1 MMHRFVLLTGLSLMI
16 AACGKEELAGPDA
29 ASATPP
35 SATTTAAA
43 TTPPGM
49 PAPPATPI
57 PPPPRVDGR
66 GFVLIEFGSG
76 QTLAAANENER
87 MEPAS
92 LTKLMTAYAVFD
104 ALRAGKMQLDDMA
117 LISEHAWR
125 VGGAGTDGSTSFMPI
140 GSQVPVDIL
149 LKGMIIQSGNDASI
163 ALAERVAG
171 TEEAFAQLMN
181 AYAKRLGMTGTNYEN
196 ATGLPSPNEYTTPK
210 DMSLLAQAL
219 VRDFPQYYHYFSE
232 REFTYNGIK
241 QHNRNGLLARD
252 PTVDGLKTGHTEAAG
267 YCLVT
272 SAQRN
277 GMRVV
282 AVIMGSPSIK
292 AREDGSAALLNYGFG
307 FFESHRFNGAGEA
320 LMTIKVWKGEARSV
334 QLAPASEVI
343 LTVPRGQ
350 IGNIKSTVEVPPS
363 LTAPL
368 SSDREVGR
376 LRLSLDGKELGSWPL
391 FPTADVAETGFFGRL
406 SDSARMWLE

>member
-1 MMHRFVLLTGLSLMI
+1 MDF
-16 AACGKEELAGPDA
+16 A
-29 ASATPP
+29 
-35 SATTTAAA
+35 
-43 TTPPGM
+43 
-49 PAPPATPI
+49 
-57 PPPPRVDGR
+57 
-66 GFVLIEFGSG
+66 SG
-76 QTLAAANENER
+76 QVLAAANENER

-104 ALRAGKMQLDDMA
+104 ALRAGKVRLDDMA
-117 LISEHAWR
+117 MVSEHAWR
-125 VGGAGTDGSTSFMPI
+125 TGGAGTDGSTSFMPI

-232 REFTYNGIK
+232 REFTYNGIR
-241 QHNRNGLLARD
+241 QQNRNGLLARD
-252 PTVDGLKTGHTEAAG
+252 PTVDGLKTGHTNAAG

-307 FFESHRFNGAGEA
+307 FFESHRFNAAGDA
-320 LMTIKVWKGEARSV
+320 LLTARVWKGEAKSV
-334 QLAPASEVI
+334 QVAPASDI
-343 LTVPRGQ
+343 LLTIPRGQ
-350 IGNIKSTVEVPPS
+350 AGNIQTTLEVPSS

-368 SSDREVGR
+368 ARDREVGR
-376 LRLSLDGKELGSWPL
+376 LRLSLDGKELGSYPL
-391 FPTADVAETGFFGRL
+391 FPTADVAEAGFFGRL
-406 SDSARMWLE
+406 ADSARMWLE

>member
-1 MMHRFVLLTGLSLMI
+1 MMHRLVLLTGLTLVL

-29 ASATPP
+29 APTTPP
-35 SATTTAAA
+35 AAA
-43 TTPPGM
+43 TTQPSM
-49 PAPPATPI
+49 PAPPSLPT

-66 GFVLIEFGSG
+66 GFVLMDFGSG
-76 QTLAAANENER
+76 QVLAASNESER

-104 ALRAGKMQLDDMA
+104 ALRAGKLKLDDSV

-140 GSQVPVDIL
+140 GSQVPVEIL

-181 AYAKRLGMTGTNYEN
+181 AYAKRLGMAGTNYEN

-210 DMSLLAQAL
+210 DQSLLAQAL
-219 VRDFPQYYHYFSE
+219 VRDFPEYYHYFSE

-252 PTVDGLKTGHTEAAG
+252 STVDGLKTGHTEAAG

-307 FFESHRFNGAGEA
+307 FFESHRFNAAGEA
-320 LMTIKVWKGEARSV
+320 LLTAKVWKGEAKSV
-334 QLAPASEVI
+334 QIAPVADVL

-350 IGNIKSTVEVPPS
+350 IGNIKTTLEVPPS
-363 LTAPL
+363 LIAPL
-368 SSDREVGR
+368 ARDREVGR

-391 FPTADVAETGFFGRL
+391 FPVADVAEAGFFGRL
-406 SDSARMWLE
+406 ADSARMWVE

>member
-1 MMHRFVLLTGLSLMI
+1 MIHRLLLVTCCSLLV
-16 AACGKEELAGPDA
+16 AACGNEDA
-29 ASATPP
+29 PEAAQAEPAAV
-35 SATTTAAA
+35 ATTTTA
-43 TTPPGM
+43 PSM

-66 GFVLIEFGSG
+66 GFVLLDFASG

-104 ALRAGKMQLDDMA
+104 ALRVGKIRLEDSVT
-117 LISEHAWR
+117 ISEHAWR
-125 VGGAGTDGSTSFMPI
+125 SGGAGTDGSTSFLPI
-140 GSQVPVDIL
+140 GSQVPVEIL

-171 TEEAFAQLMN
+171 SEETFAHLMN
-181 AYAKRLGMTGTNYEN
+181 EYAKRLGMTGTNYEN
-196 ATGLPSPNEYTTPK
+196 ATGLPSPNEYTTPH
-210 DMSLLAQAL
+210 DQSLLAQAL
-219 VRDFPQYYHYFSE
+219 VRDFPQYYPYFAE
-232 REFTYNGIK
+232 REFTYNGIR
-241 QHNRNGLLARD
+241 QQNRNGLLARD
-252 PTVDGLKTGHTEAAG
+252 PSVDGLKTGHTSGAG

-277 GMRVV
+277 GMRIV

-307 FFESHRFNGAGEA
+307 FFESHQFHTAGEA
-320 LMTIKVWKGEARSV
+320 LANARVWKGEAESV
-334 QLAPASEVI
+334 ALAPAANVM

-350 IGNIKSTVEVPPS
+350 VGNINTTLEVPQS
-363 LTAPL
+363 LVAPL
-368 SSDREVGR
+368 TRDTEVGH
-376 LRLSLDGKELGSWPL
+376 LRLSLDGKELGRWPL
-391 FPTADVAETGFFGRL
+391 YPTADVGEAGLFGRL
-406 SDSARMWLE
+406 ADSARMWFE

>member
-1 MMHRFVLLTGLSLMI
+1 MIHRFVLLTSLSLVL

-29 ASATPP
+29 APAAPP
-35 SATTTAAA
+35 AAASATTTQ
-43 TTPPGM
+43 PSM
-49 PAPPATPI
+49 PAPPSVPV

-66 GFVLIEFGSG
+66 GFVLMDFASG
-76 QTLAAANENER
+76 QVLAATNENER

-104 ALRAGKMQLDDMA
+104 ALRVGKLKLDDMA
-117 LISEHAWR
+117 LVSEHAWR

-140 GSQVPVDIL
+140 GSQVPVEIL

-171 TEEAFAQLMN
+171 TEETFAQLMN
-181 AYAKRLGMTGTNYEN
+181 EYAKRLGMTSTNYEN

-252 PTVDGLKTGHTEAAG
+252 PTVDGLKTGHTNAAG

-307 FFESHRFNGAGEA
+307 FFESHRFNTAGDA
-320 LMTIKVWKGEARSV
+320 LLTARVWKGEAKSV
-334 QLAPASEVI
+334 QVAPATDVM

-350 IGNIKSTVEVPPS
+350 IANIKTSIEVPPS
-363 LTAPL
+363 LVAPL
-368 SSDREVGR
+368 ARDREVGR
-376 LRLSLDGKELGSWPL
+376 LRLTLDGKELGNWPL
-391 FPTADVAETGFFGRL
+391 FPTADVAEAGFFGRL
-406 SDSARMWLE
+406 ADSARMWVE

>member
-1 MMHRFVLLTGLSLMI
+1 MIHRLLLLTCGALILG
-16 AACGKEELAGPDA
+16 ACGKDDVPAPDTA
-29 ASATPP
+29 ASAP
-35 SATTTAAA
+35 AAAA
-43 TTPPGM
+43 TSAVPSL

-66 GFVLIEFGSG
+66 GFVLLDFASG

-104 ALRAGKMQLDDMA
+104 ALRAGKMRLEDMA
-117 LISEHAWR
+117 TISEHAWR
-125 VGGAGTDGSTSFMPI
+125 VGGAGTDGSTSFLPI
-140 GSQVPVDIL
+140 GSQVPVEIL

-171 TEEAFAQLMN
+171 SEETFAHLMN
-181 AYAKRLGMTGTNYEN
+181 EYAKRLGMTGTNYEN
-196 ATGLPSPNEYTTPK
+196 ATGLPAPNEYTTPR
-210 DMSLLAQAL
+210 DMSLLAQGL
-219 VRDFPQYYHYFSE
+219 VRDFPQYYHYFAE

-272 SAQRN
+272 SAERN

-282 AVIMGSPSIK
+282 AVIMGAPSIK

-307 FFESHRFNGAGEA
+307 FFESHQFYAAGEVLA
-320 LMTIKVWKGEARSV
+320 NTRVWKGKSDTVA
-334 QLAPASEVI
+334 LAPAANVL

-350 IGNIKSTVEVPPS
+350 VANINASLEVPVS
-363 LTAPL
+363 LVAPL
-368 SSDREVGR
+368 TRDMEAGKI
-376 LRLSLDGKELGSWPL
+376 RLSLDGKELGTWPL
-391 FPTADVAETGFFGRL
+391 YPTTEVAEAGFFGRL
-406 SDSARMWLE
+406 ADSAKMWFE